1 MIKRLNF
8 TGRKR
13 LKKSD
18 IEILQ
23 AVDDNG
29 EAAFSAKF
37 QFPDSFPADGHVVVE
52 AWSGVTL
59 QRFDFGTVGNISSP
73 KDLRLTEVDLSGRV
87 KYRVRIVQGQDGAGE
102 LFASIDN
109 IRPLT
114 DLEDQD
120 SLIWIMTSPAMDEVP
135 WKLDFSTEDG
145 YPTIMVN
152 RNIPGLTER
161 IRSDQEV
168 QALILPGVLRE
179 VLSLC
184 TRMER
189 EAGLSDEA
197 QEIMDFANGLFHR
210 PDAEDFEDDL
220 AWIDDVVRIFCD
232 QKKFAA
238 VLSSADQESIG

>member
-23 AVDDNG
+23 AVDDTG
-29 EAAFSAKF
+29 GAAFSAKF

-59 QRFDFGTVGNISSP
+59 QRFDFGTVGNIASP
-73 KDLRLTEVDLSGRV
+73 SDLRLTEVDLSRRV
-87 KYRVRIVQGQDGAGE
+87 KYRVRVVQDQVGAGE

-114 DLEDQD
+114 DLDDQD
-120 SLIWIMTSPAMDEVP
+120 SLIWIETNPAMDEVP
-135 WKLDFSTEDG
+135 WKLDFSTDEG
-145 YPTIMVN
+145 YPIIMVN

-161 IRSDQEV
+161 IRSDQEM

-179 VLSLC
+179 VLSQC
-184 TRMER
+184 TRMEK
-189 EAGLSDEA
+189 EGGLSDQA

-210 PDAEDFEDDL
+210 PDVDDLEDDV

-232 QKKFAA
+232 QRKFAA
-238 VLSSADQESIG
+238 VLSTADQESVG